1 MEANTLRWKDIEGWG
16 AYSISNHGDIMRKNS
31 SRLRRLTPDKDGYL
45 LVILSQNNIKRTL
58 KVHRLVAQAFIPNP
72 NNLPQVNHKNGIKS
86 DNRVENLEW
95 CTYSENTLHAYA
107 TGLEKPRIGFKHT
120 EETKLKISKNRTGIK
135 HTQEWKENM
144 SRIMKGRTFSKETL
158 LKKSLSARKNTFN
171 WKPIM
176 NVHTGKSYP
185 SVTIARTMEG
195 IKEHKIYKAIK
206 NGEYKY
212 L

>member
-1 MEANTLRWKDIEGWG
+1 MIEESYVSLGMIGYKDYGVNTKGEVISFRSNKKLRSKIDKGYERV
-16 AYSISNHGDIMRKNS
+16 ALSKNNKRKFF
-31 SRLRRLTPDKDGYL
+31 P
-45 LVILSQNNIKRTL
+45 
-58 KVHRLVAQAFIPNP
+58 VHRLVAIAFIPNP
-72 NNLPQVNHKNGIKS
+72 ENKPCINHKNGVKT
-86 DNRVENLEW
+86 DNMVENLEW

-195 IKEHKIYKAIK
+195 VKEHEIYKAIK